1 MVTVNVAQSPPVQTQ
16 KNSAEANLFLLHVY
30 GQKKPLKNYLIVF
43 SVPQKNKNKIENV
56 WSLLLHKSSCC

>member
-1 MVTVNVAQSPPVQTQ
+1 MVTVNAAQSPPVQTQ

-30 GQKKPLKNYLIVF
+30 GQKKNLEKLLG
-43 SVPQKNKNKIENV
+43 SVPQKKKKKNLENV